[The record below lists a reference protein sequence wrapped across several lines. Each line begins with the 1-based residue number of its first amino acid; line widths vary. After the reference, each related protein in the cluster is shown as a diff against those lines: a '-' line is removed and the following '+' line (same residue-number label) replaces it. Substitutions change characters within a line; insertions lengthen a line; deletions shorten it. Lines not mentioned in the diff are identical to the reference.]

1 MRIEKSDPNAVKG
14 WYVGPWNSD
23 LTVSV
28 GYANA
33 GVDEPHVHSRVTE
46 IYLVAQGTSEI
57 RVEQETITLRA
68 GDMIA
73 VEPGEAH
80 TFLSSSPDYF
90 HFVAHVPGLSG
101 EEAQAEKAAVPRS
114 RLGL

>member
-1 MRIEKSDPNAVKG
+1 MRIERADPSASKG
-14 WYVGPWNSD
+14 WCVGPWNSD
-23 LTVSV
+23 LAVSV

-46 IYLVAQGTSEI
+46 IYLVARGTSEM
-57 RVEQETITLRA
+57 RVEQETIMPRA
-68 GDMIA
+68 GDVIV

-90 HFVAHVPGLSG
+90 HFVCHVPGLSG
-101 EEAQAEKAAVPRS
+101 EEARAEKSLVSRS